1 IEKERFHVKQ
11 RKAFAITQSSGS
23 SRRPAPP
30 AAPTPGDP
38 ATRAELDAPAE
49 EPAPSLRPAMA
60 AGRSLEIL
68 STPDVCME
76 MLVDKLKLL
85 DYERE
90 FCRKKYVQ
98 QQPYSCAQKPYRRAI
113 NRQYFAQPDTGVNLA
128 QQFFYFTSLAAWL
141 LGLSGV
147 DIPAPKEFDDPN
159 TICANILNA
168 CKKLGFAPPSYH
180 PTKLTVG
187 YGRDIVGVLDG
198 LADYA
203 LERRNFTFS
212 KPVYSPENYPEEGDV
227 EDTGAEGDEDAATE
241 FPKPKYLE
249 VDEEEAYMQAGA
261 NELAGLAPMVSHKA
275 NNTQAAAAVALAE
288 DKQML
293 QSKVDPTAWRLELE
307 RVAPRLRILLSAD
320 NKDWRSHLEEV
331 QQHSKEVIII
341 IIIITIAIAIIT
353 ISNNRS
359 SSSVN
364 LTWHGPVGVIGIVAI
379 YWHCSDY
386 VQAISTAWPD
396 SRVVLEK
403 LSSELDASLDK
414 LTSRERFLNEQFE
427 RLMAQYRAARVQLT
441 VVQGTYN
448 SRTEAISERN
458 SELHRITEQLTEMK
472 GIMDEHSTNIAD
484 ATPVVSAWALPS
496 VRIRNAIRKL
506 QEELHET
513 EVRIGV
519 VSHTLLQNSLKNK
532 RALQAA
538 AIATLSDDDDDL

>member
-1 IEKERFHVKQ
+1 
-11 RKAFAITQSSGS
+11 
-23 SRRPAPP
+23 
-30 AAPTPGDP
+30 
-38 ATRAELDAPAE
+38 
-49 EPAPSLRPAMA
+49 MA

-90 FCRKKYVQ
+90 FCRKK
-98 QQPYSCAQKPYRRAI
+98 KPYRRAI

-331 QQHSKEVIII
+331 QQHSK
-341 IIIITIAIAIIT
+341 
-353 ISNNRS
+353 
-359 SSSVN
+359 
-364 LTWHGPVGVIGIVAI
+364 
-379 YWHCSDY
+379 
-386 VQAISTAWPD
+386 AISTAWPD

-484 ATPVVSAWALPS
+484 ATPVV
-496 VRIRNAIRKL
+496 RIRNAIRKL

-538 AIATLSDDDDDL
+538 AIAMLSDDDDDL

>member
-1 IEKERFHVKQ
+1 MSKK
-11 RKAFAITQSSGS
+11 SSGS
-23 SRRPAPP
+23 SRRPAPS
-30 AAPTPGDP
+30 AASTPGDP

-90 FCRKKYVQ
+90 FCRKK
-98 QQPYSCAQKPYRRAI
+98 KPYRRAI

-331 QQHSKEVIII
+331 QQHSK
-341 IIIITIAIAIIT
+341 
-353 ISNNRS
+353 
-359 SSSVN
+359 
-364 LTWHGPVGVIGIVAI
+364 
-379 YWHCSDY
+379 
-386 VQAISTAWPD
+386 AISTAWPD

-484 ATPVVSAWALPS
+484 ATPVV
-496 VRIRNAIRKL
+496 RIRNAIRKL

-538 AIATLSDDDDDL
+538 AIAMSDDDDDL